1 MNNALSLAYPSDRT
15 LPGQIFRPVVDPRT
29 YLRVVHL
36 FLMFPLGIAYFVFLV
51 VTFAVGG
58 SLIWTFPGAAILLA
72 SVFVSRYVG
81 DIESRTVSG
90 VTGVE
95 IRRPPWRLE
104 GIDGWRGR
112 LWVRLID
119 PTTWTGLVYLIV
131 QFPIG
136 IAAFVSLV
144 TIFSVAGALVATP
157 FIVLFTDE
165 IVLDVLQ
172 GDRLNIVLDSPLEA
186 LWTIPVGL
194 LVFLGALHLAT
205 AFSAVHAIWARL
217 LLGSRAKRSQ
227 LIAQSPL
234 PDPPGGLPGE
244 PEPGPSGEADE
255 SQQPESVAQVRP
267 VLAPVRQ
274 FTAESRGTPVAKPPP
289 GPLTTA
295 QGRLN
300 DLTQRE
306 REVVLLIA
314 EGMTN
319 AEIAES
325 CFISQGT
332 VKTHVKRIL
341 AKLELR
347 DRAQVVVYAYETGTV
362 VPKTASRLQ
371 STAGL

>member
-15 LPGQIFRPVVDPRT
+15 LPGQIFRPVVDPHT
-29 YLRVVHL
+29 YMRVLHL

-81 DIESRTVSG
+81 DIESRAVSV

-112 LWVRLID
+112 LWARFID
-119 PTTWTGLVYLIV
+119 PTTWTGLVYLIA

-136 IAAFVSLV
+136 IAAFVSLI

-157 FIVLFTDE
+157 FIVLFSDE
-165 IVLDVLQ
+165 TVDILQ
-172 GDRLNIVLDSPLEA
+172 SDRLKIVLDSPLEA
-186 LWTIPVGL
+186 LWTIPLGL
-194 LVFLGALHLAT
+194 LIFVGALHLVT
-205 AFSAVHAIWARL
+205 AFSALHATWARL
-217 LLGSRAKRSQ
+217 LLGSRTKQSHS
-227 LIAQSPL
+227 IGPSPL

-244 PEPGPSGEADE
+244 PEPGLPAVAVE
-255 SQQPESVAQVRP
+255 SQKPESVVQVRP

-274 FTAESRGTPVAKPPP
+274 FTAESRGKPVAKPPP
-289 GPLTTA
+289 GPLSTA
-295 QGRLN
+295 QARLN
-300 DLTQRE
+300 NLTQRE
-306 REVVLLIA
+306 REVVLLVA

-362 VPKTASRLQ
+362 VPKTANRMQ